1 MNKLQVGCYSA
12 LLIFQ
17 VATVLLR
24 YPAGGRAIAV
34 ERGLKIGGYAFV
46 FLIHVPELALRV
58 HRPCGRFFLDSHFV
72 HFSAFHASADFFLTG
87 LVEKRPIEFTF
98 SDVFLLSSRLNL

>member
-34 ERGLKIGGYAFV
+34 ERGLEIGGYAFV

-58 HRPCGRFFLDSHFV
+58 YRPCGRFFWTATLF
-72 HFSAFHASADFFLTG
+72 
-87 LVEKRPIEFTF
+87 I
-98 SDVFLLSSRLNL
+98 FLLFTLRLIFS

>member
-1 MNKLQVGCYSA
+1 MSKLQGGCYSA

-17 VATVLLR
+17 VATVLLL
-24 YPAGGRAIAV
+24 YPAGGRAIDV
-34 ERGLKIGGYAFV
+34 ERGLKIGRYAFV

-72 HFSAFHASADFFLTG
+72 HFYAFHVSVEFFLDWLG
-87 LVEKRPIEFTF
+87 RKEADRVHFF
-98 SDVFLLSSRLNL
+98 

>member
-1 MNKLQVGCYSA
+1 MNKLQGGCYSA

-24 YPAGGRAIAV
+24 YPAGGGAIAV

-58 HRPCGRFFLDSHFV
+58 HRPCGRFFFGQPLCSFFC
-72 HFSAFHASADFFLTG
+72 FSRFG
-87 LVEKRPIEFTF
+87 
-98 SDVFLLSSRLNL
+98 